1 MTVPLRHFLV
11 GLGLLGAALLVGVGL
26 TVDAVP
32 GLGGL
37 VHVHLLLV
45 GWVCVT
51 IMGAMT
57 QFVPVWSGTTLHSR
71 RLASAQFAFVVAGLI
86 GFAVAL
92 ALGRLAW
99 LAGFGA
105 LMLAGFWTFVYN
117 VGRTLATVEGF
128 DVTERHFAVALAFF
142 VVLTGLGVLLAAD
155 LGSGFLAGLGV
166 SHAGVRGAHV
176 TLAVFGA
183 VLTTIYGALY
193 QLGTMFTQ
201 TELHGIDHRLRAVEE
216 VGHPVGVVALAAG
229 RLVGSAALARGG
241 AVLVLLA
248 ALAFAAVLARRLFEM
263 RVERTPMHT
272 RYAVVALALVAW
284 VATAAPAWLRS
295 PAAPERVLGGPGSAP
310 LLLLGVIGFVVLGT
324 LYHVVPFVVWV
335 ERYSDRI
342 GFEAVPMVDDLYDDR
357 LAAADG
363 GLLFLGTA
371 LLVGSDLAA
380 GATGATLTGGL
391 PGTTLAGASLVTLG
405 VAVFA
410 TNAVSV
416 IRRHS
421 PGTLTR
427 VALGRFAPRLAVG
440 GADADDAGD
449 DSADAGDGGDVGAGN
464 GRDVGGGGDAGGDG
478 PADEP
483 APTE

>member
-11 GLGLLGAALLVGVGL
+11 GLTLLGGALLVGIGL
-26 TVDAVP
+26 VVDAVP

-57 QFVPVWSGTTLHSR
+57 QFVPVWSGTTLRSR
-71 RLASAQFAFVVAGLI
+71 RLASAQLALVVGGLV
-86 GFAVAL
+86 GFAAAL
-92 ALGRLAW
+92 ALGRLHW

-105 LMLAGFWTFVYN
+105 VMLCGFWAFVYN
-117 VGRTLATVEGF
+117 VGRTLATVEEF
-128 DVTERHFAVALAFF
+128 DVTERRFAVALGFF
-142 VVLTGLGVLLAAD
+142 VVLTVLGVLLAAD
-155 LGSGFLAGLGV
+155 LGSALLARVGV

-201 TELHGIDHRLRAVEE
+201 TELRGIDHRFRAVEE

-229 RLVGSAALARGG
+229 RLVGAPTLARVGASLILVAALGF
-241 AVLVLLA
+241 AV
-248 ALAFAAVLARRLFEM
+248 VLARRLSEM

-272 RYAVVALALVAW
+272 RYAVVALALAAW

-295 PAAPERVLGGPGSAP
+295 PTAPEHVLGGPGSAP
-310 LLLLGVIGFVVLGT
+310 LLLLGVVGSVILGT

-335 ERYSDRI
+335 ERYSDRL

-363 GLLFLGTA
+363 ALLFAGTA
-371 LLVGSDLAA
+371 LVVAADLLA
-380 GATGATLTGGL
+380 GAS
-391 PGTTLAGASLVTLG
+391 GTTLGGGARGPALAGTSLVTLG

-410 TNAVSV
+410 TNALSV

-427 VALGRFAPRLAVG
+427 VALGRF
-440 GADADDAGD
+440 GARRGL
-449 DSADAGDGGDVGAGN
+449 GGDEV
-464 GRDVGGGGDAGGDG
+464 DESDG
-478 PADEP
+478 EAS
-483 APTE
+483 T

>member
-11 GLGLLGAALLVGVGL
+11 GLTLLGAALLVGIGL
-26 TVDAVP
+26 VVDGVP

-37 VHVHLLLV
+37 VHVHLFLV

-71 RLASAQFAFVVAGLI
+71 RLASVQLALVGGGLV
-86 GFAVAL
+86 GFAAAL
-92 ALGRLAW
+92 ALGRLSW

-117 VGRTLATVEGF
+117 VGRTLATVEEF

-166 SHAGVRGAHV
+166 SHTGVRGAHV

-183 VLTTIYGALY
+183 VLTTVYGALY

-201 TELHGIDHRLRAVEE
+201 TELRGVDHRLRAVEE
-216 VGHPVGVVALAAG
+216 VGHPVGAVALAAG
-229 RLVGSAALARGG
+229 RLVESAALARGG
-241 AVLVLLA
+241 AVLILLA
-248 ALAFAAVLARRLFEM
+248 ALAFAVVLARRLSEM

-272 RYAVVALALVAW
+272 RYAVVALALPAW

-295 PAAPERVLGGPGSAP
+295 PTAPDHVLGGPGSAP
-310 LLLLGVIGFVVLGT
+310 LLLLGVIGFVILGT
-324 LYHVVPFVVWV
+324 LYHIVPFIVWV
-335 ERYSDRI
+335 HRYSDRV

-363 GLLFLGTA
+363 ALLFLGTA
-371 LLVGSDLAA
+371 LLVGADLAA
-380 GATGATLTGGL
+380 GASGATLAGGS
-391 PGTTLAGASLVTLG
+391 PEIALAGTSLVTLG

-410 TNAVSV
+410 ANALLV
-416 IRRHS
+416 IRRHG
-421 PGTLTR
+421 PGTLAR
-427 VALGRFAPRLAVG
+427 VALGRFAPRRAVG
-440 GADADDAGD
+440 GDNAGD
-449 DSADAGDGGDVGAGN
+449 T
-464 GRDVGGGGDAGGDG
+464 GDASSDG
-478 PADEP
+478 TRDETAPAE
-483 APTE
+483 

>member
-11 GLGLLGAALLVGVGL
+11 GLALLGGALLVGIGLLVG
-26 TVDAVP
+26 AVP
-32 GLGGL
+32 GLGEL
-37 VHVHLLLV
+37 VYVHLFLV

-57 QFVPVWSGTTLHSR
+57 QFVPVWSGTTLRSR
-71 RLASAQFAFVVAGLI
+71 RLASAQLALVVGGLV
-86 GFAVAL
+86 GFAAAL
-92 ALGRLAW
+92 ALGRLHW

-105 LMLAGFWTFVYN
+105 VMLCGFWAFVYN
-117 VGRTLATVEGF
+117 VGRTLATVEEF
-128 DVTERHFAVALAFF
+128 DVTERRFAVALGFF
-142 VVLTGLGVLLAAD
+142 VVLTVLGVLLAAD
-155 LGSGFLAGLGV
+155 LGSALLARVGV

-201 TELHGIDHRLRAVEE
+201 TELRGIDHRLRAVEE

-229 RLVGSAALARGG
+229 RLVGSTALARVG
-241 AVLVLLA
+241 ASLILVA
-248 ALAFAAVLARRLFEM
+248 ALGFAVVLARRLFEM

-272 RYAVVALALVAW
+272 RYAVVALALAAW

-295 PAAPERVLGGPGSAP
+295 PTAPEHVLGGPGSAP
-310 LLLLGVIGFVVLGT
+310 LLLLGVVGSVILGT

-335 ERYSDRI
+335 ERYSDRL
-342 GFEAVPMVDDLYDDR
+342 GFEPVPMVDDLYDDR

-363 GLLFLGTA
+363 TLVFVGTA
-371 LLVGSDLAA
+371 LFVAADVAAGRAGVPLATGETGAALVGA
-380 GATGATLTGGL
+380 G
-391 PGTTLAGASLVTLG
+391 LVTLG
-405 VAVFA
+405 VVAFA
-410 TNAVSV
+410 GNAVGV

-427 VALGRFAPRLAVG
+427 VALGRF
-440 GADADDAGD
+440 GARRAIGRDDAGRGD
-449 DSADAGDGGDVGAGN
+449 DDHDDRDDRGD
-464 GRDVGGGGDAGGDG
+464 
-478 PADEP
+478 
-483 APTE
+483 TSI